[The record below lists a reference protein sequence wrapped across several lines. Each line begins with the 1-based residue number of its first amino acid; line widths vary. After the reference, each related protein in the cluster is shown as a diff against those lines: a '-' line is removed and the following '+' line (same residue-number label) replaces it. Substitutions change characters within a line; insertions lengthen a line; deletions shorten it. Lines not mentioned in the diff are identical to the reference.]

1 MASLL
6 LLLLLLVLSLAAV
19 HTDAATFPS
28 PADSIVRQLSSVVK
42 WPRVPSS
49 SSSSSSSHA
58 HKQPSHPQYD
68 GGVALQF
75 ESGYFV
81 ETLVEGDKLGVTPH
95 TIRVSPVEGGELLAV
110 DSAHSNIVRITP
122 PLSEYSRG
130 RLVAGSFQ
138 GHSGHID
145 GKPSDA
151 RFKRPTGVTVDDT
164 GNVYVADTANLAIRK
179 IGESGVTTIAG
190 GKSNIPGY
198 RDGPS
203 EDAKFSTDFD
213 VVYVKKMC
221 SLLVIDRGNA
231 ALRKIALPQEDC
243 TYQDA
248 TLLSSVYVPFFKRK
262 RTCLDLIIDIA
273 LLIFTDIILVIG
285 AVVAGYIFS
294 VVQHGFG
301 SSTAEKIEAPEDEHQ
316 ESSTVGKPPL
326 VVESLKEEPSAGWPS
341 LGTLIGDLLKLV
353 IEGVGNQL
361 LRLVPSRLQHGKRK
375 TDLTPLEDRLV
386 MPEDTEETPV
396 AQKLSSTPMRPE
408 TLHGPNPVNET
419 APKAQRSVKSSKFRD
434 STLSSKHRSSKRQ
447 EYAEF
452 YGSSETPQVSAKV
465 PKDRLRHRHREKSGE
480 AVYGTSHPE
489 PKPAEVKPADYSDPK
504 YDPYNIR
511 SKYGADSGYRY

>member
-1 MASLL
+1 MGLRSSLPLL
-6 LLLLLLVLSLAAV
+6 LLLLAAIFSPG
-19 HTDAATFPS
+19 AAAFAS
-28 PADSIVRQLSSVVK
+28 PAGSIVKQLSSVVK
-42 WPRVPSS
+42 WPRGAASP
-49 SSSSSSSHA
+49 HGT
-58 HKQPSHPQYD
+58 KQTGYPQYAD
-68 GGVALQF
+68 GHVGVALQF

-151 RFKRPTGVTVDDT
+151 RFKRPTGVAVDDM

-231 ALRKIALPQEDC
+231 ALRKISLPQEDC
-243 TYQDA
+243 TYQDSA
-248 TLLSSVYVPFFKRK
+248 LLSS
-262 RTCLDLIIDIA
+262 DL
-273 LLIFTDIILVIG
+273 ILVIG

-294 VVQHGFG
+294 GFQHGFG
-301 SSTAEKIEAPEDEHQ
+301 FSGSEKVEAPENEQH
-316 ESSTVGKPPL
+316 ESGTIGKPPL
-326 VVESLKEEPSAGWPS
+326 VVESLKEEPGAGWPS
-341 LGTLIGDLLKLV
+341 FGTLIADLLKLAF
-353 IEGVGNQL
+353 EGVGKL
-361 LRLVPSRLQHGKRK
+361 LLSIVPQRLQQGKRK
-375 TDLTPLEDRLV
+375 TDLSPLKDRLV
-386 MPEDTEETPV
+386 MPEDRQEEAPT
-396 AQKLSSTPMRPE
+396 AQKLSSTPLRPE
-408 TLHGPNPVNET
+408 TLHAPPNAVSET
-419 APKAQRSVKSSKFRD
+419 AAKAQKSMKPSKFRD
-434 STLSSKHRSSKRQ
+434 SSLSSKHRSSKRQ
-447 EYAEF
+447 EYADF
-452 YGSSETPQVSAKV
+452 YGTSESAQVSAKV

-480 AVYGTSHPE
+480 VAYGAAHPE
-489 PKPAEVKPADYSDPK
+489 LKPAEAKPGADYDH
-504 YDPYNIR
+504 YVR
-511 SKYGADSGYRY
+511 SKYAAESGYRY

>member
-1 MASLL
+1 MVLRSLLPLL
-6 LLLLLLVLSLAAV
+6 LLHIAA
-19 HTDAATFPS
+19 AAALRSEAAAFAS
-28 PADSIVRQLSSVVK
+28 PTTGSIVKQLSSVVK
-42 WPRVPSS
+42 WPRGAASP
-49 SSSSSSSHA
+49 HGGP
-58 HKQPSHPQYD
+58 KQPAHSQYAD
-68 GGVALQF
+68 GHVGVALQF

-151 RFKRPTGVTVDDT
+151 RFKRPTGVAVDDM

-243 TYQDA
+243 TYQDSS
-248 TLLSSVYVPFFKRK
+248 LLSS
-262 RTCLDLIIDIA
+262 
-273 LLIFTDIILVIG
+273 DIILVIG

-294 VVQHGFG
+294 GFQHGFG
-301 SSTAEKIEAPEDEHQ
+301 FSSSEKVEAPENEQQH
-316 ESSTVGKPPL
+316 ESSTIGKPPL
-326 VVESLKEEPSAGWPS
+326 VVESLKEEPGAGWPS
-341 LGTLIGDLLKLV
+341 LGTLFADLLKLA
-353 IEGVGNQL
+353 IEGVGKL
-361 LRLVPSRLQHGKRK
+361 LLSVGPQRHGKKK
-375 TDLTPLEDRLV
+375 TDLTSHKDRHA
-386 MPEDTEETPV
+386 MPENREETPA

-408 TLHGPNPVNET
+408 TLHAPNAVNET
-419 APKAQRSVKSSKFRD
+419 AAKAAQKSIKSSKFRD

-447 EYAEF
+447 EYADF
-452 YGSSETPQVSAKV
+452 YGTSEAAAVSAKV

-480 AVYGTSHPE
+480 VAYGTAAHPE
-489 PKPAEVKPADYSDPK
+489 LKPAEAKPADYSDPK
-504 YDPYNIR
+504 YDHYVR
-511 SKYGADSGYRY
+511 SKYAAESGYRY